1 MSSSSDEPSAQDLA
15 KEGVVEAEAVVG
27 SASALS
33 SEAVETVFAL
43 SEQKVTV
50 AAAESLTGGLVAA
63 SIVSVPGASS
73 VFRGAVVAYATDL
86 KHELLGVDA
95 DLLSAK
101 GPVDPDVALQMASGV
116 RSRLGADWGVS
127 TTGVAGPG
135 PQDGVAPGTV
145 YVAVASE
152 DASSVRRLDL
162 SGDRTEV
169 RSESVA
175 AVLALL
181 LAEMRRETSGD
192 GSDGSDRA
200 GAAEHHGAPSR

>member
-1 MSSSSDEPSAQDLA
+1 MSSSSDEPSARDLA
-15 KEGVVEAEAVVG
+15 KEGVVEAESIVG

-33 SEAVETVFAL
+33 AEAVEVVFAL
-43 SEQKVTV
+43 GEQKLTMSV
-50 AAAESLTGGLVAA
+50 AESLTGGLVAA

-73 VFRGAVVAYATDL
+73 VFRGAVVAYATEL
-86 KHELLGVDA
+86 KHDLLGVEA
-95 DLLSAK
+95 DLLSAN

-116 RSRLGADWGVS
+116 RARLGTDWGLA

-135 PQDGVAPGTV
+135 PSDGVPPGTV

-152 DASSVRRLDL
+152 DDSCVRRLDL
-162 SGDRTEV
+162 SGDRTDV

-181 LAEMRRETSGD
+181 LSRLRRESAAHG
-192 GSDGSDRA
+192 A
-200 GAAEHHGAPSR
+200 GRNGTAEHHTAPSR